1 MNKLTLPQQIASMDA
16 DRLRLY
22 RENLEFY
29 NGWQWPGSGRR
40 RERRLTFNYAKVF
53 IDKVT
58 SYLMSGLNFAVEPA
72 DDSAQAREQARRT
85 EAAIYEVYEANNLE
99 QLDFDTE
106 IDAAILG
113 DGCFKVTWDSAEQRV
128 RVSTPGMSRG
138 CSSGGWATM
147 SVASGGW
154 PAVTSSPLR
163 RWSNFTAYAAAPV
176 PPEAGAVWW
185 RCGQTGTSNS
195 G

>member
-1 MNKLTLPQQIASMDA
+1 MNKVTLPQQIASMDA

-58 SYLMSGLNFAVEPA
+58 SYLMSGLNFAVEPS
-72 DDSAQAREQARRT
+72 DDSAQAGEQAQCI
-85 EAAIYEVYEANNLE
+85 EAALYEVYEANNLE

-113 DGCFKVTWDSAEQRV
+113 DGCFKVTWDSVEKRV
-128 RVSTPGMSRG
+128 RVSTPDVQGLFVWWLGDDVSRI
-138 CSSGGWATM
+138 WR
-147 SVASGGW
+147 VASRYQLS
-154 PAVTSSPLR
+154 AEEVEQQ
-163 RWSNFTAYAAAPV
+163 V
-176 PPEAGAVWW
+176 V
-185 RCGQTGTSNS
+185 
-195 G
+195 